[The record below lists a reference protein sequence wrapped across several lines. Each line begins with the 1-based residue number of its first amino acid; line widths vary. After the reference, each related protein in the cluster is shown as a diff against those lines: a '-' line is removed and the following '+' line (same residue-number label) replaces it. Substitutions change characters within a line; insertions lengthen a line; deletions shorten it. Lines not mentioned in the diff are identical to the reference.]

1 MNATSDSAARNPK
14 RLMFFSALIA
24 SMAVVIYLFAVQPC
38 QMSLDKVKREL
49 ADLTNQQRDM
59 ENNLKRAPGLKKE
72 LAEVAKASEPF
83 LEALLKPQFGTSW
96 ALSANAI
103 LNPIA
108 ADVGL
113 QVPDEAYSE
122 LPARA
127 LPVPKVAGQQLSAR
141 QPIRVSCR
149 GSYAEIASFI
159 LRVEKLLPF
168 VSLQALQ
175 IKPQKDHDV
184 QAAEIVFEWLVK
196 RDLPVPVPPPT
207 GGAKK

>member
-1 MNATSDSAARNPK
+1 MSVASESAGRNPK
-14 RLMFFSALIA
+14 RLLFFSALIA
-24 SMAVVIYLFAVQPC
+24 AVAVVIYLFAVQPC
-38 QMSLDKVKREL
+38 QMSLDKAKRAL

-59 ENNLKRAPGLKKE
+59 ENNLKRAPRLKKE
-72 LAEVAKASEPF
+72 LAQVGKASEPF
-83 LEALLKPQFGTSW
+83 LQALLKPQFGTSW

-127 LPVPKVAGQQLSAR
+127 LPVPKNIGQQLYAR

-159 LRVEKLLPF
+159 LRVEKLLPL

-184 QAAEIVFEWLVK
+184 QAAEIIFEWLVK
-196 RDLPVPVPPPT
+196 RDPPAPVPPPP